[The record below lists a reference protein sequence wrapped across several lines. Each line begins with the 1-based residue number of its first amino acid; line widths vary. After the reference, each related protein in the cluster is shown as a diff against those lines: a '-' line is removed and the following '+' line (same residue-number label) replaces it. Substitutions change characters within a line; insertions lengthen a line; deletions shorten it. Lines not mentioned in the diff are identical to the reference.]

1 MGDVPVLSSPHGLSL
16 PAIGLGTY
24 KLKGAA
30 GVEAIG
36 AGLRAGYRLLDS
48 AANYDNEGA
57 VGRAV
62 RHSAVPR
69 EEIVVTSKL
78 PGRHHRHADALAAVE
93 ESVYRSGL
101 EYLDLYL
108 IHWPNPR
115 TDRYVEAWQALVEA
129 RDRGLVR
136 AIGVCNF
143 LPEHLDRLTAETG
156 VTPAVNQIEL
166 HPYFPQNEQ
175 RAYDADHG
183 ILTQSWSPLARAR
196 DLFDE
201 PVLTGIAKNLG
212 VTVAQLVLR
221 WHLQL
226 GAIPLPKATSPERQ
240 AANLDVFGF
249 ELSDEEMARIASL
262 ARPEGRLAD
271 QDPAHYEEF

>member
-1 MGDVPVLSSPHGLSL
+1 MADVPALSSPHGLTL
-16 PAIGLGTY
+16 PAVGFGTY
-24 KLKGAA
+24 KLNGAA
-30 GVEAIG
+30 GAESVG
-36 AGLRAGYRLLDS
+36 AALRAGYRLLDS

-62 RHSAVPR
+62 RLSTVPR

-78 PGRHHRHADALAAVE
+78 PGRRHRYDDAIAAVE
-93 ESVYRSGL
+93 ESLYRSGL

-115 TDRYVEAWQALVEA
+115 TDRYVEAWRALIEA

-143 LPEHLDRLTAETG
+143 LPGHLDRLTAETG

-166 HPYFPQNEQ
+166 HPYFPQSEQ
-175 RAYDADHG
+175 RAYNADHG
-183 ILTQSWSPLARAR
+183 VLTQSWSPLGRAR
-196 DLFDE
+196 DLIEE
-201 PVLTGIAKNLG
+201 PVLTGLAREHG
-212 VTVAQLVLR
+212 VSVVRFILR
-221 WHLQL
+221 WHVQL
-226 GAIPLPKATSPERQ
+226 GTIPLPKATAPERQ
-240 AANLDVFGF
+240 AENLDLFDF
-249 ELSDEEMARIASL
+249 ELSDEEMARVASL
-262 ARPEGRLAD
+262 AREDGRLAD